1 MSKKEKLAAG
11 AAIAGGA
18 TVAGATILDDVD
30 LGMSKGTATAEV
42 NTAYREE
49 TSKTEAAEPEEN
61 DLDNE
66 MAVNEA
72 DVEIEKT
79 ETDVDENLETE
90 TEEVMEDLEVL
101 GDEVLPEAEVVDIKT
116 DETETTDEDL
126 ALAEADSADLAD
138 ESEAM
143 EAVEAVE
150 ADETPEAAAVQET
163 NGVETDAV
171 NTQAEA
177 EVKWT
182 ITDNDE
188 PLTPEEE
195 LGEDVKDLIDVSCK
209 VPEENTVEESDV
221 TEDPD
226 LLDEF
231 IDKANDAV
239 DDLLGSNDSSI
250 PDFENNADVNGFL

>member
-1 MSKKEKLAAG
+1 M
-11 AAIAGGA
+11 
-18 TVAGATILDDVD
+18 DDVD

-42 NTAYREE
+42 NTAYRDEA
-49 TSKTEAAEPEEN
+49 SKTETAEPEEK

-66 MAVNEA
+66 MAANEA

-79 ETDVDENLETE
+79 EPEVDDNLETE
-90 TEEVMEDLEVL
+90 AEEVMEDLEVL

-116 DETETTDEDL
+116 DETETKDENL

-138 ESEAM
+138 ASEAM

-150 ADETPEAAAVQET
+150 ADETPEAAAVQEANEAEGT
-163 NGVETDAV
+163 ETVDA
-171 NTQAEA
+171 QAEA
-177 EVKWT
+177 EVKWK

-195 LGEDVKDLIDVSCK
+195 LGEDVKDLIDVSCE
-209 VPEENTVEESDV
+209 VPEENTAEDSDV

-231 IDKANDAV
+231 IDKANDTV

>member
-1 MSKKEKLAAG
+1 M
-11 AAIAGGA
+11 
-18 TVAGATILDDVD
+18 DDVD
-30 LGMSKGTATAEV
+30 LGMSKETATADV
-42 NTAYREE
+42 NTTYREE
-49 TSKTEAAEPEEN
+49 ASKTDADESEVN
-61 DLDNE
+61 DLDYE
-66 MAVNEA
+66 KEVKDA

-90 TEEVMEDLEVL
+90 AEEAMEDLEVL
-101 GDEVLPEAEVVDIKT
+101 GDEVLPEAEVVDIKP

-163 NGVETDAV
+163 NEAVETEAV
-171 NTQAEA
+171 NTPEEA

-195 LGEDVKDLIDVSCK
+195 LGEDVKDLIDVSCN
-209 VPEENTVEESDV
+209 VPEENTAWESDV